1 MSVSDLLFA
10 ATYGRSRRVDTP
22 TVVLVHGAGMD
33 HTVWALQGR
42 YLAFHGWNV
51 LAVDLP
57 GHGRSRGMPA
67 LGSIVAMADCLAGL
81 IAGHGPA
88 PAALIGH
95 SMGALV
101 AIATA
106 ARYPARV
113 SALCL
118 LGAAARMPVHP
129 ELLALA
135 AAHDP
140 KAVELMCDWAFGQR
154 GKIGGNPNPGNWLQG
169 AARALLRRGDPAV
182 LSTDLAACDAY
193 AAGEA
198 DAAGVGCG
206 ALVLLG
212 AADRMTPPKAGAQL
226 ARLIPDATATTIEA
240 VGHMSMMEA
249 PEEALDVIRAYLE
262 PLCG

>member
-1 MSVSDLLFA
+1 MSDLPFV
-10 ATYGRSRRVDTP
+10 ATFGQGRRADSP
-22 TVVLVHGAGMD
+22 SVVFVHGAGMD

-57 GHGRSRGMPA
+57 GHGRSRGLPA
-67 LGSIVAMADCLAGL
+67 LDSVAAMADWLAGL
-81 IAGHGPA
+81 IAGRGSA
-88 PAALIGH
+88 PAALVGH

-101 AIATA
+101 AMATA
-106 ARYPARV
+106 ARYPAWV

-140 KAVELMCDWAFGQR
+140 KAVELMCDWAFGPR
-154 GKIGGNPNPGNWLQG
+154 GKMGGSPNPGGWLQG

-193 AAGEA
+193 ADGEE
-198 DAAGVGCG
+198 AAAAIRCG
-206 ALVLLG
+206 ALVLQG
-212 AADRMTPPKAGAQL
+212 AADRMTPPKAGGQL
-226 ARLIPDATATTIEA
+226 ARLIPNAKSTVLEA
-240 VGHMSMMEA
+240 AGHMSMMEA
-249 PEEALDVIRAYLE
+249 PDEVLAAIRAHLE
-262 PLCG
+262 PVRR

>member
-1 MSVSDLLFA
+1 VSVSDRPFA
-10 ATYGRSRRVDTP
+10 ATYGQSWRVGSP

-67 LGSIVAMADCLAGL
+67 LGSVAAMADWLAGL

-101 AIATA
+101 ALVTA
-106 ARYPARV
+106 ARHPARV
-113 SALCL
+113 STLCL

-140 KAVELMCDWAFGQR
+140 EAVELMCDWAFGQR
-154 GKIGGNPNPGNWLQG
+154 GKVGADPNPGGWLQG
-169 AARALLRRGDPAV
+169 TARALLRRGDPAV
-182 LSTDLAACDAY
+182 LSADLAACDAY
-193 AAGEA
+193 AGGEA
-198 DAAGVGCG
+198 DAAGVSCG

-212 AADRMTPPKAGAQL
+212 AADRMTPPKAGARL
-226 ARLIPDATATTIEA
+226 ARLIPDATATTVEA
-240 VGHMSMMEA
+240 AGHMSMMEA
-249 PEEALDVIRAYLE
+249 PDEVLEAIRAYLE
-262 PLCG
+262 PLRG